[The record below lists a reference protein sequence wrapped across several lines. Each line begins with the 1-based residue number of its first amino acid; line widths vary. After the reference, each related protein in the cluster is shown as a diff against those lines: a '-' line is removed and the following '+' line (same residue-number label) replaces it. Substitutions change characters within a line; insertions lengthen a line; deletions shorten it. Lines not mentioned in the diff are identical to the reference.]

1 MRFSGVLLVAA
12 LVGCASASYYDF
24 DDRSEHTDAL
34 SLHRRIKAMHR
45 IARRAQASCPASP
58 TLDGTPFVVSPR
70 VVCPQIA
77 ALGALQDCE
86 PRPTRL

>member
-34 SLHRRIKAMHR
+34 SLHRRIKAM
-45 IARRAQASCPASP
+45 PSP